1 MSRLEPRRTL
11 RSTKE
16 LPSSAGFHFV
26 NLCPSW
32 LMVSSMLT
40 EIILEAWI
48 ALRRNYTRSLL
59 TMLGIVWGIATVT
72 LLIAYGSSFRR
83 ILVGGFD
90 AFGKSVV
97 ICWPQQTSEQ
107 PGGQRAG
114 KKVRLEQA
122 DLDIVKETAPLVK
135 HVCLETVNRPG
146 ISYGER
152 MVGTA
157 AIRGVCP
164 EYGEMRNE
172 VPSEGRWISA
182 GDELERRRVVFLGG
196 RVREQLFSGRPAIG
210 ETVQIGGVHFT
221 VIGVMARK
229 IQLSN
234 YFSSDDDSAWIPYSA
249 AGDVWNTKYAA
260 VMVFEPVA
268 PQFEKKAQAQV
279 LAAIA
284 SRQQFSPTDPKAFQM
299 FGRDEFRPVI
309 DGLTIGL
316 QVLLTFVGTLTLGI
330 GGVGVMNIMLVSV
343 DERIREIGLRRA
355 LGAKKWQIKLQFLA
369 ETLLIM
375 LLGGAAGV
383 LLSYGIA
390 AAVGTLP
397 LMGPLFE
404 DDSGKADIHLQISLA
419 TVMLSTLVLLA
430 VGVASG
436 LVPALR
442 ASKLGSGRSAAI
454 RVKRLSS

>member
-1 MSRLEPRRTL
+1 
-11 RSTKE
+11 
-16 LPSSAGFHFV
+16 
-26 NLCPSW
+26 
-32 LMVSSMLT
+32 MLT
-40 EIILEAWI
+40 EIIREAWI
-48 ALRRNYTRSLL
+48 ALKRNYTRSLL

-72 LLIAYGSSFRR
+72 LLIAYGSSFRN
-83 ILVGGFD
+83 ILVSGFN

-114 KKVRLEQA
+114 KKVVLEKS
-122 DLDIVKETAPLVK
+122 DLDMVKADAPLVK
-135 HVCLETVNRPG
+135 HACLETVKRPG
-146 ISYGER
+146 ISYGDR

-172 VPSEGRWISA
+172 VPAEGRWINA
-182 GDELERRRVVFLGG
+182 ADELERRRVCFLGG
-196 RVREQLFSGRPAIG
+196 RVREQLFSGRAAVG
-210 ETVQIGGVHFT
+210 ETVLIGGVHFT
-221 VIGVMARK
+221 VIGVMERK

-234 YFSSDDDSAWIPYSA
+234 YFSSDDDSVWIPYSA
-249 AGDVWNTKYAA
+249 AGDVWNTRYAA
-260 VMVFEPVA
+260 VLVFEPIA
-268 PQFEKKAQAQV
+268 PQFEKKAEAQV

-284 SRQQFSPTDPKAFQM
+284 MRQLFSPTDKKAFQM
-299 FGRDEFRPVI
+299 FGREEFRPII
-309 DGLTIGL
+309 DALTIGL
-316 QVLLTFVGTLTLGI
+316 QVLLTFIGTLTLGI

-355 LGAKKWQIKLQFLA
+355 LGAKKWHIKLQFLA

-375 LLGGAAGV
+375 LLGG
-383 LLSYGIA
+383 LLGILVSYVIA

-397 LMGPLFE
+397 MMGPLFE
-404 DDSGKADIHLQISLA
+404 DESGKGDIHLRISLV
-419 TVMLSTLVLLA
+419 TVLLSTAVLLV

-442 ASKLGSGRSAAI
+442 ASKLDPVEALRYE
-454 RVKRLSS
+454 

>member
-1 MSRLEPRRTL
+1 
-11 RSTKE
+11 
-16 LPSSAGFHFV
+16 
-26 NLCPSW
+26 
-32 LMVSSMLT
+32 MLT
-40 EIILEAWI
+40 EIIREAWV
-48 ALRRNYTRSLL
+48 ALKRNVTRSLL

-72 LLIAYGSSFRR
+72 LLIAYGSSFRQ
-83 ILVGGFD
+83 ILSNGFN

-114 KKVRLEQA
+114 KKVVFEKA
-122 DLDIVKETAPLVK
+122 DLDMVKATASLVK
-135 HVCLETVNRPG
+135 HACLETVRRPG
-146 ISYGER
+146 ISYGDR
-152 MVGTA
+152 LVGTA

-172 VPSEGRWISA
+172 VPEEGRWINAS
-182 GDELERRRVVFLGG
+182 DELERRRVVFLGG
-196 RVREQLFSGRPAIG
+196 RVREQLFSGRPAVG
-210 ETVQIGGVHFT
+210 ETVLIGGVRFT
-221 VIGVMARK
+221 VIGVMQRK

-249 AGDVWNTKYAA
+249 AGDLWNTRYAR
-260 VMVFEPVA
+260 VIVFEPIA
-268 PQFEKKAQAQV
+268 PQFEKKAEEQV

-284 SRQQFSPTDPKAFQM
+284 TRQQFSPTDKKAIQM
-299 FGRDEFRPVI
+299 FGREEFRPIINVI
-309 DGLTIGL
+309 TIGL
-316 QVLLTFVGTLTLGI
+316 QVLLTFIGTLTLGI

-355 LGAKKWQIKLQFLA
+355 LGAKKRDIRLQFLA

-375 LLGGAAGV
+375 LLGG
-383 LLSYGIA
+383 LLGILVSYLIA

-404 DDSGKADIHLQISLA
+404 DESGTADIHLKISLL
-419 TVMLSTLVLLA
+419 TVVLSTGVLLV
-430 VGVASG
+430 VGVGSG

-442 ASKLGSGRSAAI
+442 ASKLDPVEALRYE
-454 RVKRLSS
+454 

>member
-1 MSRLEPRRTL
+1 
-11 RSTKE
+11 
-16 LPSSAGFHFV
+16 
-26 NLCPSW
+26 
-32 LMVSSMLT
+32 MLI
-40 EIILEAWI
+40 EIIIEAWV
-48 ALRRNYTRSLL
+48 ALKRNYTRSLL

-97 ICWPQQTSEQ
+97 VCWPQQTSEQ

-114 KKVRLEQA
+114 KKVVLEQA
-122 DLDIVKETAPLVK
+122 DVDIVKEMAPLVK
-135 HVCLETVNRPG
+135 HVCRETVHRPG
-146 ISYGER
+146 IAYGER

-157 AIRGVCP
+157 AVRGVCP

-172 VPSEGRWISA
+172 VASQGRWLNS

-196 RVREQLFSGRPAIG
+196 RVREQLFSGRPAVG

-221 VIGVMARK
+221 VVGVMARK

-234 YFSSDDDSAWIPYSA
+234 YFSSDDDSVWIPFSA
-249 AGDVWNTKYAA
+249 AGDLWNTKYAQ
-260 VMVFEPVA
+260 VMVFEPIA

-284 SRQQFSPTDPKAFQM
+284 TRQQFSPTDPKAFQM

-383 LLSYGIA
+383 LLSYVVA

-404 DDSGKADIHLQISLA
+404 DDSGKADIHLQISMA
-419 TVMLSTLVLLA
+419 TVMLSALVLLA

-436 LVPALR
+436 MVPAMR
-442 ASKLGSGRSAAI
+442 ASKLDPVEALRYE
-454 RVKRLSS
+454 

>member
-1 MSRLEPRRTL
+1 
-11 RSTKE
+11 
-16 LPSSAGFHFV
+16 
-26 NLCPSW
+26 
-32 LMVSSMLT
+32 MLF
-40 EIILEAWI
+40 EIIREAWI

-59 TMLGIVWGIATVT
+59 TMLGIVWGITTVT
-72 LLIAYGSSFRR
+72 LLIAYGSSFRS

-90 AFGKSVV
+90 AFGKSAV

-114 KKVRLEQA
+114 RKVVFEQA
-122 DLDIVKETAPLVK
+122 DLDMVKETASLVK
-135 HVCLETVNRPG
+135 HACLETVRRPG
-146 ISYGER
+146 IAYGDR

-157 AIRGVCP
+157 PVRGVCAA
-164 EYGEMRNE
+164 YGEMRNE
-172 VPSEGRWISA
+172 VPSEGRWINDS
-182 GDELERRRVVFLGG
+182 DVLERRRVVFLGG
-196 RVREQLFSGRPAIG
+196 RLREQLFSGRPAVG
-210 ETVQIGGVHFT
+210 EIVQIGGVRFT

-234 YFSSDDDSAWIPYSA
+234 YFSSDDESSWIPYSA
-249 AGDVWNTKYAA
+249 AGDLWNTKDAA
-260 VMVFEPVA
+260 VLVFEPVA
-268 PQFEKKAQAQV
+268 PQFEKRAMAQV
-279 LAAIA
+279 LAAVA
-284 SRQQFSPTDPKAFQM
+284 TRQGFSPTDPKAIQM

-309 DGLTIGL
+309 DALTIGL
-316 QVLLTFVGTLTLGI
+316 QVLLAFVGTLTLGI

-355 LGAKKWQIKLQFLA
+355 LGARKRHIKFQFLA

-375 LLGGAAGV
+375 LLGGAVGV
-383 LLSYGIA
+383 LLSYAIA

-404 DDSGKADIHLQISLA
+404 DDSGKADIHLRISLM
-419 TVMLSTLVLLA
+419 TVALSTIVLLI

-442 ASKLGSGRSAAI
+442 ASKLDPVEALRYE
-454 RVKRLSS
+454 